1 MPNVFTK
8 LILSYLRTSGFLVT
22 NNDFIPLPGKSD
34 LMIKR
39 ILLLTMALMAVQTN
53 LVAQDVISRLIG
65 ASPFQDSLWVVDTT
79 NMSVTHRL
87 APNPSSGGS
96 ITGTNGIAKHPNTGD
111 IYVIVKQSAV
121 SGRVLGTL
129 NVQTGLVTII
139 GNLGDNFSSITFCGD
154 SLFGV
159 TGDGATVPET
169 VYLINTTD
177 ASKTVYRA
185 LGNGADGEVICYNP
199 ADDMIYH
206 WSGNGTMVYEKFSP
220 DNAALP
226 VTGIPIVGATNGET
240 FGSVYIGN
248 NNFLTSNIGSG
259 FNHWNANGTVTGP
272 TGSMPDDLRGLA
284 FITCDREVSGT
295 DHFCIGDST
304 LLSMSPAF
312 SYQWYKN
319 GVAISGETA
328 QTYYASE
335 AGIYNCQ
342 VHDVCGT
349 DSVSTSF
356 AVQQNPLPIVNVNGS
371 VIYCTGTPVT
381 LTGSSGGTSQW
392 YLNGAPISG
401 ETANTLSVSAPGVYN
416 MTKTNTN
423 GCTDSAS
430 TGITVVEFALP
441 VVTLSSPVASV
452 CNNGDLVQLTESPA
466 GGTFTGSVG
475 NQFDPAASLPGMD
488 TVIYSYTDANG
499 CSSEDTVIIEIFAVT
514 AATVDPVTDLR
525 SNGDPVNL
533 NGIPAGG
540 TFVPSGTVDPV
551 VIGVGVH
558 VYEYS
563 YVDVN
568 GCSDTTSINVTVVP
582 APVVLVGASD
592 TDLCVYDGPITLTGS
607 PAGGL
612 YSGPGVTGDTFAP
625 SGLNTGN
632 NTVDYT
638 YTDGST
644 GCTNVASVVITIDS
658 CLSVN
663 ETLLAERVVFPN
675 PASADVTI
683 DLGTSSVNAVLT
695 LTDMTGKLVKVPV
708 FQESQFIHINVS
720 QLSNGAYW
728 LVVQTTDVQSRQKI
742 VVLH

>member
-1 MPNVFTK
+1 MDPVPACG
-8 LILSYLRTSGFLVT
+8 RQGFLVS

-65 ASPFQDSLWVVDTT
+65 ASPFQDSLWAVDTT
-79 NMSVTHRL
+79 NMSITYRIM
-87 APNPSSGGS
+87 PNPSAGGS
-96 ITGTNGIAKHPNTGD
+96 ITGMNGIAKHPNTGD
-111 IYVIVKQSAV
+111 IYVVIKQTGV

-129 NVQTGLVTII
+129 NTQLNLVNII
-139 GNLGDNFSSITFCGD
+139 GNLGDNFASITFCGD

-169 VYLINTTD
+169 VYLINTAD

-199 ADDMIYH
+199 TDDMIYH
-206 WSGNGTMVYEKFSP
+206 WSGNGTVVFEKFSP

-226 VTGIPIVGATNGET
+226 VTSIPIVGTTNGET

-248 NNFLTSNIGSG
+248 NNFLTSNIASG

-272 TGSMPDDLRGLA
+272 TGNMPDDLRGLA
-284 FITCDREVSGT
+284 FITCNREVSGT
-295 DHFCIGDST
+295 NNFCIGDST
-304 LLSMSPAF
+304 LLSMSSAF
-312 SYQWYKN
+312 SYQWFKN
-319 GVAISGETA
+319 GVEISGETS
-328 QTYYASE
+328 QTYYASA
-335 AGIYNCQ
+335 AGIYNCR

-349 DSVSTSF
+349 DTVSTSF
-356 AVQQNPLPIVNVNGS
+356 AVQQNPLPIVNVSGS
-371 VIYCTGTPVT
+371 AIYCTGTPVT
-381 LTGSSGGTSQW
+381 LTGSSGGSSQW

-401 ETANTLSVSAPGVYN
+401 ETSNTLSASAPGVYN
-416 MTKTNTN
+416 MTKTNMN
-423 GCTDSAS
+423 GCTDSAA

-441 VVTLSSPVASV
+441 VVTLSSPAASV
-452 CNNGDLVQLTESPA
+452 CNNGDVVELTESPA
-466 GGTFTGSVG
+466 GGTFTGSAG
-475 NQFDPAASLPGMD
+475 NQFDPTASLPGMD
-488 TVIYSYTDANG
+488 TVIYTYTDANG
-499 CSSEDTVIIEIFAVT
+499 CSSEDTVIIEVFEVV
-514 AATVDPVTDLR
+514 AASIDAIADQC

-540 TFVPSGTVDPV
+540 TFVPSGTVDPAA
-551 VIGVGVH
+551 IGVGVH

-582 APVVLVGASD
+582 PPSVIVGGPD
-592 TDLCVYDGPITLTGS
+592 TDLCVYDGPVFLTAL
-607 PAGGL
+607 PAGGV
-612 YSGPGVTGDTFAP
+612 YSGPGVTGNSFDP
-625 SGLNTGN
+625 SGLSVGN
-632 NTVDYT
+632 STVEYT
-638 YTDGST
+638 YTDAST
-644 GCTNVASVVITIDS
+644 GCTNIASVVMTIDS

-663 ETLLAERVVFPN
+663 ETVLAERVVFPN

-683 DLGTSSVNAVLT
+683 DLGTPVHAVLT
-695 LTDMTGKLVKVPV
+695 LTDMTGKRVTVPV
-708 FQESQFIHINVS
+708 FQESQFVHINVS

-728 LVVQTTDVQSRQKI
+728 LVVQTTDGQSRQKI